1 MVNLSIRL
9 SFKSTKIR
17 TYFQR
22 LQCHQNQQNYESY
35 FLYLNTISS
44 SLIKEKRIELIIAI
58 LPQKYVCVC
67 LLLALI
73 CPLSLSICSSSREV
87 VSGV

>member
-1 MVNLSIRL
+1 MKVISN
-9 SFKSTKIR
+9 
-17 TYFQR
+17 
-22 LQCHQNQQNYESY
+22 
-35 FLYLNTISS
+35 LYLNTISS
-44 SLIKEKRIELIIAI
+44 SLIKENRIELIIAI